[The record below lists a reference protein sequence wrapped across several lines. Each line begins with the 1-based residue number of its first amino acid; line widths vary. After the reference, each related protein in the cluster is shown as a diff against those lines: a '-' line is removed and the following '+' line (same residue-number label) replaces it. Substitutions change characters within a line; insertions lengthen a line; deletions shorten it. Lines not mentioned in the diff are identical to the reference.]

1 MLALILFIIVFLFV
15 FLVMPPKTENG
26 VRPFS
31 IEFIMFLLGIALIY
45 MAFRTTL
52 AERITSNVILRTII
66 KILLAI
72 AGIAIIVFSYNI
84 N

>member
-31 IEFIMFLLGIALIY
+31 IEFIMFLFGITLIY

>member
-31 IEFIMFLLGIALIY
+31 IEFIMFLFGIALIY

>member
-31 IEFIMFLLGIALIY
+31 IEFIMFLFGIALIY

-72 AGIAIIVFSYNI
+72 VGIAIIVFSYNI